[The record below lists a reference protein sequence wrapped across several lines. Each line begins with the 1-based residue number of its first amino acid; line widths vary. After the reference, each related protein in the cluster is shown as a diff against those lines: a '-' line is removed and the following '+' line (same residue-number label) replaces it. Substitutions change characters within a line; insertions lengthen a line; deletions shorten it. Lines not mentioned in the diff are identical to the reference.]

1 MKNMNQEPNE
11 LQTFTV
17 EEFQKDFDNLMERVE
32 NGETFIIEHKNKKVL
47 IVPYNEVIEVFKD
60 PIS

>member
-17 EEFQKDFDNLMERVE
+17 EEFQSDFDNLMERVE
-32 NGETFIIEHKNKKVL
+32 NGETFIIQHEDKKVL
-47 IVPYNEVIEVFKD
+47 IVPYNEVIEIFKD
-60 PIS
+60 PIT